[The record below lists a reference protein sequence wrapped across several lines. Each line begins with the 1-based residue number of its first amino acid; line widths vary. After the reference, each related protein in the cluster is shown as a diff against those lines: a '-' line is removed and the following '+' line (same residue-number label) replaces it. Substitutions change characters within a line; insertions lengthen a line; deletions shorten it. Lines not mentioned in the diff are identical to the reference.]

1 MRFFQALILVL
12 LANISVQTLPITQ
25 AFAITAEEQLT
36 DPALEARARDLSK
49 QLRCLVCQN
58 QSIDDSDADL
68 AKDLR
73 AEVRKQLL
81 GGADDKTILSNL
93 QEKYGDYVL
102 LNPPVSLATIG
113 LWATPILALLLGGG
127 LIVYSRRR
135 GLPTPTP
142 SVPLPSAS
150 EDKELA
156 SEKAIHTR
164 PIGVASLAITASFC
178 ILIAGAIYWFGLG
191 SPSLPSQPLSQ
202 RASEIN
208 LEARQ
213 AEGQL
218 AEKQQAFAA
227 AKDAT
232 MGTPENIG
240 NWLELA
246 LAAAELGRVEEELNA
261 LRTALSLTD
270 EDNGIKSMLAEALTR
285 SADGQVI
292 PEARQLIAKILAENG
307 GEPRALFLS
316 GLAAMEDG
324 AYNRAVDNWRYLIEI
339 SPKDAPGASVVREN
353 LTEAAERAG
362 IALEAAGIALE
373 EDSGTSPLPALSQ
386 ESLSAAAE
394 MSEAERLEMIEG
406 MVANLRQRLDENP
419 KDSEGWQ
426 RLARAYRVLNR
437 PEEAL
442 EALGRASAAALND
455 FELQLAVL
463 EQLMMAGKDRDT
475 APSQD
480 KAKEVSVANIVLER
494 AMALNAE
501 HPELLFFAGHFARRD
516 GDKDKARFYWA
527 KLLDKIPASSET
539 ARLLQ
544 LELDKL
550 AR

>member
-12 LANISVQTLPITQ
+12 LANISVQTLPIPQ

-113 LWATPILALLLGGG
+113 LWATPILGLLLGGG

-135 GLPTPTP
+135 GLRTPAP
-142 SVPLPSAS
+142 STPLPSAS
-150 EDKELA
+150 EDKDLA

-164 PIGVASLAITASFC
+164 PIGATSLAVTASFC

-213 AEGQL
+213 AEAQL

-270 EDNGIKSMLAEALTR
+270 EDIGIKSMLAEALTR

-292 PEARQLIAKILAENG
+292 PEARQLIAEILAENG

-339 SPKDAPGASVVREN
+339 SPKDAPWVGVVREN

-362 IALEAAGIALE
+362 IALE
-373 EDSGTSPLPALSQ
+373 EDSENSFLPAISQ

>member
-12 LANISVQTLPITQ
+12 LANISVQTLPIPQ

-113 LWATPILALLLGGG
+113 LWATPILGLLLGGG

-135 GLPTPTP
+135 GLRTPAP
-142 SVPLPSAS
+142 STPLPSAS

-164 PIGVASLAITASFC
+164 PIGATSLAVTASFC

-213 AEGQL
+213 AEAQL

-270 EDNGIKSMLAEALTR
+270 EDIGIKSMLAEALTR

-292 PEARQLIAKILAENG
+292 PEARQLIAEILAENG

-339 SPKDAPGASVVREN
+339 SPKDAPWVGVVREN
-353 LTEAAERAG
+353 LTEAAER
-362 IALEAAGIALE
+362 AGIALE

>member
-127 LIVYSRRR
+127 LIVYSRKR
-135 GLPTPTP
+135 GLHTPAP

-150 EDKELA
+150 ADKELA
-156 SEKAIHTR
+156 SEKAIHMR
-164 PIGVASLAITASFC
+164 PIGATSLAVTASFC

-213 AEGQL
+213 AEAQL

-270 EDNGIKSMLAEALTR
+270 EDIGIKSMLAEALTR

-292 PEARQLIAKILAENG
+292 PEARQLIAEILAENG

-339 SPKDAPGASVVREN
+339 SPKDAPWVGVVREN

-362 IALEAAGIALE
+362 IALE
-373 EDSGTSPLPALSQ
+373 EDSGTLPLPALSQ
-386 ESLSAAAE
+386 ESLSATAE

-419 KDSEGWQ
+419 KDSESWQ

>member
-12 LANISVQTLPITQ
+12 LANISVQTLPIPQ

-127 LIVYSRRR
+127 LIVYSRKR
-135 GLPTPTP
+135 GLRTPAP

-150 EDKELA
+150 TDKELA
-156 SEKAIHTR
+156 SEKAIHMR
-164 PIGVASLAITASFC
+164 PIGATSLAVTASFC

-213 AEGQL
+213 AEAQL

-270 EDNGIKSMLAEALTR
+270 EDIGIKSMLAEALTR

-292 PEARQLIAKILAENG
+292 PEARQLIAEILAENG

-339 SPKDAPGASVVREN
+339 SPKDAPWVSVVREN

-362 IALEAAGIALE
+362 IALE
-373 EDSGTSPLPALSQ
+373 EDSGTSPLPTLSQ
-386 ESLSAAAE
+386 ESLSATAE
-394 MSEAERLEMIEG
+394 MSEAERLEMIAG

-463 EQLMMAGKDRDT
+463 EQLMMADKDRDT

-516 GDKDKARFYWA
+516 GDKDKARFYWT

-539 ARLLQ
+539 ARLLR

>member
-1 MRFFQALILVL
+1 
-12 LANISVQTLPITQ
+12 
-25 AFAITAEEQLT
+25 
-36 DPALEARARDLSK
+36 
-49 QLRCLVCQN
+49 
-58 QSIDDSDADL
+58 
-68 AKDLR
+68 
-73 AEVRKQLL
+73 VRKQLL

-113 LWATPILALLLGGG
+113 LWATPILGLLLGGG

-135 GLPTPTP
+135 GLRTPAP
-142 SVPLPSAS
+142 STPLPSAS

-164 PIGVASLAITASFC
+164 PIGATSLAVTASFC

-202 RASEIN
+202 RAFEIN

-213 AEGQL
+213 AEAQL

-270 EDNGIKSMLAEALTR
+270 EDIGIKSMLAEALTR

-292 PEARQLIAKILAENG
+292 PEARQLIAEILAENG

-339 SPKDAPGASVVREN
+339 SPKDAPWVSVVREN

-480 KAKEVSVANIVLER
+480 KAKEVSVADIVLER

>member
-113 LWATPILALLLGGG
+113 LWATPILGLLLGGG

-135 GLPTPTP
+135 GLRTPAP
-142 SVPLPSAS
+142 STPLPSAS

-164 PIGVASLAITASFC
+164 PIGATSLAVTASFC

-213 AEGQL
+213 AEAQL

-270 EDNGIKSMLAEALTR
+270 EDIGIKSMLAEALTR

-292 PEARQLIAKILAENG
+292 PEARQLIAEILAENG

-339 SPKDAPGASVVREN
+339 SPKDAPWVSVVREN
-353 LTEAAERAG
+353 LTEAAER
-362 IALEAAGIALE
+362 AGIALE

>member
-12 LANISVQTLPITQ
+12 LANISVQTLPIPQ

-164 PIGVASLAITASFC
+164 PIGATSLAVTASFC

-213 AEGQL
+213 AEAQL

-270 EDNGIKSMLAEALTR
+270 EDIGIKSMLAEALTR

-292 PEARQLIAKILAENG
+292 PEARQLIAEILAENG

-324 AYNRAVDNWRYLIEI
+324 AYNRAVDNWQYLIEI
-339 SPKDAPGASVVREN
+339 SPKDAPWVGVVREN
-353 LTEAAERAG
+353 LTEAAER
-362 IALEAAGIALE
+362 AGIALE

-386 ESLSAAAE
+386 ESLSATAE

-463 EQLMMAGKDRDT
+463 EQLMMADKDRDT

>member
-12 LANISVQTLPITQ
+12 LANISVQTLPIPQ
-25 AFAITAEEQLT
+25 AFAITAEEQLS

-73 AEVRKQLL
+73 VEVRKQLL

-102 LNPPVSLATIG
+102 LKPPVSLATIG

-135 GLPTPTP
+135 GMRTPAP
-142 SVPLPSAS
+142 STHLQS
-150 EDKELA
+150 ESIEKEQA

-164 PIGVASLAITASFC
+164 PIGVASLAVAASFC
-178 ILIAGAIYWFGLG
+178 IIIAGAIYWFGLG

-213 AEGQL
+213 AEALL

-270 EDNGIKSMLAEALTR
+270 EDIGIKSMLAEALTR

-292 PEARQLIAKILAENG
+292 PEARQLIAEILAKNE

-339 SPKDAPGASVVREN
+339 SPKDAPWVGVVREN

-362 IALEAAGIALE
+362 IALE
-373 EDSGTSPLPALSQ
+373 EDSETSFLPALSQ

-426 RLARAYRVLNR
+426 RLARAYRVLTR
-437 PEEAL
+437 REEAL
-442 EALGRASAAALND
+442 EALGRASASALND

-480 KAKEVSVANIVLER
+480 KAKEVSVANIVLKR
-494 AMALNAE
+494 AFALNAE
-501 HPELLFFAGHFARRD
+501 HPELLFFAGHFARHD

-539 ARLLQ
+539 AGLLQ